1 MTCRP
6 ERHAWYEPC
15 FFAKWTVVSQDIIQ
29 EDIMAEMH
37 PIDRTVGL
45 MQDRLN
51 LNALTQKVVAANVA
65 NMNTPRYVAKRLSF
79 QEALKESMEEDGMPL
94 VRTAAGHLEPI
105 SLEEHLKEP
114 EVVETGPVD
123 LDAEMML
130 LAHNSVEYQ
139 FILTMLNKKFSL
151 LRTAIEG
158 GR

>member
-1 MTCRP
+1 
-6 ERHAWYEPC
+6 
-15 FFAKWTVVSQDIIQ
+15 
-29 EDIMAEMH
+29 MAGTH

-51 LNALTQKVVAANVA
+51 LSALNQKVVAANLA

-79 QEALKESMEEDGMPL
+79 EEALKESLEEGAISL
-94 VRTAAGHLEPI
+94 VRTSPRHRDPESVEDI
-105 SLEEHLKEP
+105 LKEP

-123 LDAEMML
+123 LDAEMTL

-139 FILTMLNKKFSL
+139 FMVTLLNKKFSL

>member
-1 MTCRP
+1 
-6 ERHAWYEPC
+6 
-15 FFAKWTVVSQDIIQ
+15 
-29 EDIMAEMH
+29 MAGTH
-37 PIDRTVGL
+37 PIDRTIGL

-51 LNALTQKVVAANVA
+51 LSALNQKVVAANVA

-79 QEALKESMEEDGMPL
+79 EEALQESLEEGGLPL
-94 VRTAAGHLEPI
+94 VRTSAGHRDPTSVEDI
-105 SLEEHLKEP
+105 MKEP
-114 EVVETGPVD
+114 EIVETGPVD

-139 FILTMLNKKFSL
+139 FMLTLLNKKFSL

>member
-1 MTCRP
+1 
-6 ERHAWYEPC
+6 
-15 FFAKWTVVSQDIIQ
+15 
-29 EDIMAEMH
+29 MAGTH

-51 LNALTQKVVAANVA
+51 LSALNQKVVAANVA

-79 QEALKESMEEDGMPL
+79 EEALKESLEEGGISL
-94 VRTAAGHLEPI
+94 VRTSPMHRDPTSVEGI
-105 SLEEHLKEP
+105 LKEP

-139 FILTMLNKKFSL
+139 FMLTLLNKKFTL

>member
-1 MTCRP
+1 
-6 ERHAWYEPC
+6 
-15 FFAKWTVVSQDIIQ
+15 
-29 EDIMAEMH
+29 MAGTH

-45 MQDRLN
+45 IQDRLN
-51 LNALTQKVVAANVA
+51 LSAVNQKVVAANVA
-65 NMNTPRYVAKRLSF
+65 NINTPRYVAKRLSF
-79 QEALKESMEEDGMPL
+79 EEALKES
-94 VRTAAGHLEPI
+94 
-105 SLEEHLKEP
+105 LEEGGLSLVQTSPLHQDPASAENILKQP

-139 FILTMLNKKFSL
+139 FMLTLLSKKFSL

>member
-1 MTCRP
+1 
-6 ERHAWYEPC
+6 
-15 FFAKWTVVSQDIIQ
+15 
-29 EDIMAEMH
+29 MAGTH

-51 LNALTQKVVAANVA
+51 LSALNQKVVAANVA

-79 QEALKESMEEDGMPL
+79 EEALQESLEEGGISL
-94 VRTAAGHLEPI
+94 VRTSPLHRDP
-105 SLEEHLKEP
+105 SSVEEILKEP
-114 EVVETGPVD
+114 ELVETGPVD
-123 LDAEMML
+123 LDAEMTL

-139 FILTMLNKKFSL
+139 FMLTLLNKKFTL

>member
-1 MTCRP
+1 
-6 ERHAWYEPC
+6 
-15 FFAKWTVVSQDIIQ
+15 
-29 EDIMAEMH
+29 MAATH

-51 LNALTQKVVAANVA
+51 LNALNQKVVASNVA
-65 NMNTPRYVAKRLSF
+65 NINTPGYVAKRVSF
-79 QEALKESMEEDGMPL
+79 EEALRKSLEEDAISL
-94 VRTAAGHLEPI
+94 VRTSAAHRDPT
-105 SLEEHLKEP
+105 SVEEIMKEP
-114 EVVETGPVD
+114 QIVETGPVD

-139 FILTMLNKKFSL
+139 FMLTLLNKKFSL